1 MALDPFFLTKLKK
14 KKRKKKMDKKTKR
27 KLIFEE

>member
-14 KKRKKKMDKKTKR
+14 KKRKKKMGKKTKR